1 MELDHDFT
9 VAADADAAWPV
20 LLDVER
26 MHPLVPGAVYESGAD
41 GEYHGR
47 LRIKF
52 GPTTVTYRGT
62 VRIAVVDDLTRT
74 AILEITAREA
84 RGQGTVSGS
93 LQATVLPSASSARVV
108 LHTKLAFTGGRAASL
123 SEHLVHDTG
132 AKLLTRF
139 STNLNAL
146 LTSPAKTE
154 PATAEPVPLETPA
167 MDTDPVT
174 VEAALTEPVTV
185 DAGELVAAE
194 APTLTPADTD
204 PVTVE
209 AALTEPVTI
218 DAGELV
224 AAEAP
229 TLTPAETGPV
239 TIEAALTEP
248 VTIDAAEP
256 VVAEAPTPT
265 PAETDPVTV
274 EATLTEPVTSD
285 TGELVAAEAP
295 TLTSVEVASAEPPAV
310 VETEPVDVEAA
321 PGETAPVEQDA
332 AGAET
337 GGAETGGAGAGRA
350 ESGEG
355 HRSELELYELSERTG
370 WLRRVLPV
378 FGVLVVVLV
387 VRRFLRRR

>member
-108 LHTKLAFTGGRAASL
+108 LHTKLTFTGGRAASL

-146 LTSPAKTE
+146 LTSPAKPE
-154 PATAEPVPLETPA
+154 PPA
-167 MDTDPVT
+167 
-174 VEAALTEPVTV
+174 A
-185 DAGELVAAE
+185 
-194 APTLTPADTD
+194 
-204 PVTVE
+204 
-209 AALTEPVTI
+209 EPVTI
-218 DAGELV
+218 DAEELAPLEAPAPALLETEPSTV
-224 AAEAP
+224 ETTLAEPITIDAEELAPAEAP
-229 TLTPAETGPV
+229 APALLETEPSTVETTLAEPITIDAEELAPLEAPAPSPAET
-239 TIEAALTEP
+239 A
-248 VTIDAAEP
+248 
-256 VVAEAPTPT
+256 
-265 PAETDPVTV
+265 PAER
-274 EATLTEPVTSD
+274 
-285 TGELVAAEAP
+285 
-295 TLTSVEVASAEPPAV
+295 SAG
-310 VETEPVDVEAA
+310 VETEPLTLEAA
-321 PGETAPVEQDA
+321 PAETVTVGAEELVSAEAPAPAPVETASVEAVSVEQGA
-332 AGAET
+332 AGAESPKA
-337 GGAETGGAGAGRA
+337 GGVGRV

-355 HRSELELYELSERTG
+355 HRSELELYELSERAG

>member
-146 LTSPAKTE
+146 LTSPAK
-154 PATAEPVPLETPA
+154 P
-167 MDTDPVT
+167 
-174 VEAALTEPVTV
+174 
-185 DAGELVAAE
+185 
-194 APTLTPADTD
+194 
-204 PVTVE
+204 
-209 AALTEPVTI
+209 
-218 DAGELV
+218 
-224 AAEAP
+224 
-229 TLTPAETGPV
+229 
-239 TIEAALTEP
+239 
-248 VTIDAAEP
+248 
-256 VVAEAPTPT
+256 
-265 PAETDPVTV
+265 
-274 EATLTEPVTSD
+274 
-285 TGELVAAEAP
+285 
-295 TLTSVEVASAEPPAV
+295 EPPAV
-310 VETEPVDVEAA
+310 NRSRSTPRNGTARSSR
-321 PGETAPVEQDA
+321 PGPLGD
-332 AGAET
+332 GN
-337 GGAETGGAGAGRA
+337 R
-350 ESGEG
+350 
-355 HRSELELYELSERTG
+355 HRRSRPRGTHHDRRRRTRTG
-370 WLRRVLPV
+370 RSSRPGPLGDGTRHRRNHP
-378 FGVLVVVLV
+378 
-387 VRRFLRRR
+387 RRAHHDRHRTTRAARSTRLFSCGDRDR